1 MSGTELQDDIFIEP
15 DTEIDLGT
23 QDENESVGDLAPPA
37 PDTEHKK
44 IEFTAEQQELF
55 NREIGKK
62 TFKLREEQRQRE
74 ELERRIAAY
83 ESQSVQQ
90 EHAPVVP
97 DVPDQWDENYEQKL
111 RQREEALT
119 KRGEW
124 NARQAFAAKQAHEAE
139 QQRTQLKQQ
148 QLASDVEEYKKRAV
162 QSGVSSEEL
171 AQAGQAV
178 GAYIYSEDLAQAI
191 IKDDRGAL
199 ITKYLADNITELEHV
214 SQLSQINPLAAAMYI
229 AENIKPKLSAMKPKT
244 TQAPE
249 PVDVIRGAGA
259 TKKDKYH
266 VEGATFE

>member
-15 DTEIDLGT
+15 DTEVDLG
-23 QDENESVGDLAPPA
+23 QNEPESVGDLAPPA
-37 PDTEHKK
+37 QDTEHKK
-44 IEFTAEQQELF
+44 VEFNADQQEVLD
-55 NREIGKK
+55 RIVAKK
-62 TFKLREEQRQRE
+62 TFEKHEEKRKRE
-74 ELERRIAAY
+74 ELERKLAAY
-83 ESQSVQQ
+83 ESQNVRQ
-90 EHAPVVP
+90 EQAPVVP

-139 QQRTQLKQQ
+139 QQKAQLKQQ
-148 QLASDVEEYKKRAV
+148 QLASDIEEYKKRAV

-199 ITKYLADNITELEHV
+199 ITKYLADNINELEHV

-259 TKKDKYH
+259 QKKDKYH
-266 VEGATFE
+266 IDGATFE

>member
-15 DTEIDLGT
+15 DTEVDLG
-23 QDENESVGDLAPPA
+23 QNEPEPVGDLAPPA
-37 PDTEHKK
+37 QDTEHKK
-44 IEFTAEQQELF
+44 VEFTAEQQEVLE
-55 NREIGKK
+55 REIGKK
-62 TFKLREEQRQRE
+62 TFKLREEQRKRE
-74 ELERRIAAY
+74 ELERKIAAY
-83 ESQSVQQ
+83 EAQSVQQ
-90 EHAPVVP
+90 EQAPVVP

-124 NARQAFAAKQAHEAE
+124 NARQALLAQQAHAAE
-139 QQRTQLKQQ
+139 QQEAQLKQQ

-162 QSGVSSEEL
+162 QSGISSEEL

-199 ITKYLADNITELEHV
+199 ITKYLADNINELEHV
-214 SQLSQINPLAAAMYI
+214 SQLSQISPLAAAMYI
-229 AENIKPKLSAMKPKT
+229 SENIKPKLSAMKPKT

-259 TKKDKYH
+259 QKKDKYH
-266 VEGATFE
+266 IEGATFE